1 MKNLITGSVR
11 HCRAG
16 PNPSIYRKS
25 QDESVVVG
33 QEWSLGFGCFEE
45 TGLSRFAE
53 GEASHFEEL
62 PDGVFDG
69 VIGLEKEVVNPVA
82 LEFGV

>member
-16 PNPSIYRKS
+16 PNPLIDGNS
-25 QDESVVVG
+25 QVESVVEG
-33 QEWSLGFGCFEE
+33 LECSLELGRLEE
-45 TGLSRFAE
+45 IALSRFAE
-53 GEASHFEEL
+53 GESSHFEEL

-69 VIGLEKEVVNPVA
+69 VIRLEEEMVHPVA
-82 LEFGV
+82 FEFGV